1 MSGSNDWERVGQ
13 PGQTVAQD
21 GQGAGDS
28 GQGSGAAAGGEAGSG
43 QPGQVSGES
52 SDGVDQVVERVL
64 ERLGQQ
70 MGSWRQDLE
79 DQVQRT
85 VQSFSDRTAH
95 RLSQQQRQRLQAVD
109 HVMDGLQEMLGPD
122 YDQVRRQK
130 QLDILLDTEAGEDDG
145 GQEPPE
151 ASPSPVAGQ
160 SGEFAQVYLAQKL
173 GAPREWSLE
182 EQAAI
187 QRDLSQARDSV
198 AWMAVVERYAVQRA
212 GRGDGG
218 QGSGDGSPGREQQRA
233 ARAQP
238 VGGQAGGAG
247 QLTPEQLRDEYNRAA
262 ADRNMAEMQR
272 LGVLIDKLVKK

>member
-1 MSGSNDWERVGQ
+1 
-13 PGQTVAQD
+13 
-21 GQGAGDS
+21 
-28 GQGSGAAAGGEAGSG
+28 
-43 QPGQVSGES
+43 
-52 SDGVDQVVERVL
+52 
-64 ERLGQQ
+64 
-70 MGSWRQDLE
+70 
-79 DQVQRT
+79 
-85 VQSFSDRTAH
+85 
-95 RLSQQQRQRLQAVD
+95 VD

-145 GQEPPE
+145 GPAPPE